1 MAFGECMRNIGGC
14 MYRVSIG
21 TTPHMMP
28 CVHRSTLSETLGLGS
43 SVSSVPLRQISH
55 SSP

>member
-21 TTPHMMP
+21 ATPHMMP

-55 SSP
+55 NSP